1 MITKLRLKILKYD
14 VYIRYNFFFF
24 LNQISQSRNKS
35 RYNNSEQL
43 GETVILSTITVKE
56 K

>member
-24 LNQISQSRNKS
+24 KS
-35 RYNNSEQL
+35 DKSMNHETNLGIIIQNN
-43 GETVILSTITVKE
+43 
-56 K
+56 